1 MTGERVVDPG
11 TLTRKSTQDRT
22 STSFVNSLGCRSYAQ
37 MQPMMNSA
45 PTADRPPAVYVAAST
60 ASCKAREG
68 EGRGRGMGVEGVCR
82 GGLPTAQG
90 TRKTRELQ

>member
-1 MTGERVVDPG
+1 MGERVVG
-11 TLTRKSTQDRT
+11 LGALTRKSTQDRT

-60 ASCKAREG
+60 ASCKAK
-68 EGRGRGMGVEGVCR
+68 GRRRQGQRY
-82 GGLPTAQG
+82 GGGGSVQG
-90 TRKTRELQ
+90 WSPNGPRNSKNALQ